1 MSEGP
6 SGIGFHSTWSCG
18 GYSKTDTE
26 VLNTDMNDPI
36 GQLAID
42 VAAVIPTVDQQTEGQ
57 YGAGIGSEDE
67 PRQVALIASALR
79 KHSPDYDDLRLEVP
93 YPVSGGSCDLV
104 LPGGIPVECKLLRY
118 WRANGD
124 PEDSMPRQ
132 VLSPFHSNTL
142 LSDAAKLARSGFED
156 PGGLLG
162 LFYVRNAADPVSIR
176 MLAERY
182 TATELAEK
190 TALDIRYWFDIE
202 VEVCAVA
209 PFDGL
214 RHPVQARGAAITWRL
229 RR

>member
-1 MSEGP
+1 M
-6 SGIGFHSTWSCG
+6 
-18 GYSKTDTE
+18 
-26 VLNTDMNDPI
+26 
-36 GQLAID
+36 GQRNSLEHLATD
-42 VAAVIPTVDQQTEGQ
+42 VAAVMRRVDAKTEGQ

-67 PRQVALIASALR
+67 PRQVELIAATLR
-79 KHSPDYDDLRLEVP
+79 RHSRDYANVRLEVP
-93 YPVSGGSCDLV
+93 YPVSGGSYDLV
-104 LPGGIPVECKLLRY
+104 LPGGIPVECKLPRY

-124 PEDSMPRQ
+124 PEDYMPRQ
-132 VLSPFHSNTL
+132 VFSPFHSNTL

-162 LFYVRNAADPVSIR
+162 LFYERAAGDPVSIR

-190 TALDIRYWFDIE
+190 TARDIRYWFDIE

-214 RHPVQARGAAITWRL
+214 QHPVQARGAAITWRL
-229 RR
+229 ER